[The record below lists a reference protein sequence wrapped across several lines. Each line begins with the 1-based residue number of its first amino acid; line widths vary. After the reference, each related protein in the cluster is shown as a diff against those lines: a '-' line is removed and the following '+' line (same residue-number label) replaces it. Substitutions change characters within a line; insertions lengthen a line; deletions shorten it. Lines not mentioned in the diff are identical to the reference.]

1 MTEQAKAL
9 SEDPFIEKLQ
19 EFYYVTLFQQRG
31 SLWPL

>member
-19 EFYYVTLFQQRG
+19 EFYNATLFQQKVN
-31 SLWPL
+31 LWLL